1 MNEENAQMLREFAS
15 VINRHSLEKDSNT
28 PDFILAIVA
37 LDAINSFNK
46 SSIRRENWYGK
57 TLGVGKIKIEGEQK

>member
-15 VINRHSLEKDSNT
+15 VINRYSLENDSNT